1 MSTALDII
9 IARGFGSPVQ
19 GAMDSFNNQ
28 RQANQSNKL
37 SGILQQNAV
46 QDQQWQGEDRAL
58 EEQARQKAAQRAQEQ
73 ESLLAMIP
81 EIDARLRANPD
92 DQEARA
98 AAVEIHSRLNPE
110 KSVEGIGGLLYPKQS
125 GPQSALG
132 KLGADLAAGRI
143 SQADYDAAAKK
154 ATYIAP
160 PSGPTV
166 IQPSYSL
173 VPVQNPDGTV
183 AQTMVNTKDPSDR
196 SVVGNA
202 PAKQNTKTSDA
213 QTSQRTFDAFTKA
226 IGNVEASFAKT
237 DTGPIVGLLP
247 AYTEN
252 QQIAEGAVAAMAPIL
267 KQLFRSAGEG
277 VFTDKDQALLLD
289 MAPKRTDRPG
299 AAAAK
304 IQAIKDIVA
313 AKLGAT
319 TPVQPGETVENAKKY
334 TTASGATVE
343 ILD

>member
-1 MSTALDII
+1 MSGALNLI
-9 IARGFGSPVQ
+9 IARGFDSPIQ
-19 GAMDSFNNQ
+19 GALNSYNNQ
-28 RQANQSNKL
+28 RQAQEGIESANINQQGAMQN
-37 SGILQQNAV
+37 QQINA
-46 QDQQWQGEDRAL
+46 QEM
-58 EEQARQKAAQRAQEQ
+58 QARQQADQAGQAKLAELSQRVDRLYQMDPNSPEAQQ
-73 ESLLAMIP
+73 ESRAIAAELALAKG
-81 EIDARLRANPD
+81 DASAFQSLM
-92 DQEARA
+92 
-98 AAVEIHSRLNPE
+98 S
-110 KSVEGIGGLLYPKQS
+110 PK
-125 GPQSALG
+125 PSA
-132 KLGADLAAGRI
+132 
-143 SQADYDAAAKK
+143 SQARPVLVQGANGPEWADAESAVGRPAYVRPQ
-154 ATYIAP
+154 A
-160 PSGPTV
+160 GPTV

>member
-1 MSTALDII
+1 MSALNLI
-9 IARGFGSPVQ
+9 IARGFGPEVQQLGTIMGDEKNRQQAFNTDERTAKINQQ
-19 GAMDSFNNQ
+19 GAIQGQQYEAQDRQ
-28 RQANQSNKL
+28 RQ
-37 SGILQQNAV
+37 
-46 QDQQWQGEDRAL
+46 DQ
-58 EEQARQKAAQRAQEQ
+58 AAQAQAAKFAELSQ
-73 ESLLAMIP
+73 RVERLYQMDPNSP
-81 EIDARLRANPD
+81 EAQ
-92 DQEARA
+92 QEARA
-98 AAVEIHSRLNPE
+98 IS
-110 KSVEGIGGLLYPKQS
+110 
-125 GPQSALG
+125 
-132 KLGADLAAGRI
+132 ADLALAKGDASAFQSAMGIKAGA
-143 SQADYDAAAKK
+143 SQARPVMVQGPNGPEWADAQSAVGRPAYVRPQ
-154 ATYIAP
+154 A
-160 PSGPTV
+160 GPTV

-196 SVVGNA
+196 AVVGNA

-237 DTGPIVGLLP
+237 DTGPVVGLLP

-277 VFTDKDQALLLD
+277 VFTDRDQQLLLD

-319 TPVQPGETVENAKKY
+319 TTAAQPGPTVENAKKF
-334 TTASGATVE
+334 TTKGGATVE